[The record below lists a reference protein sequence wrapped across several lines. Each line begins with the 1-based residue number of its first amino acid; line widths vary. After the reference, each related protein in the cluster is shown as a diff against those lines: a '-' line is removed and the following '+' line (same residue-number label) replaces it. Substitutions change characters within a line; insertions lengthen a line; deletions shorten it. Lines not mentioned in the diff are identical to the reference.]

1 MMTGAGKAR
10 GFEGGRFVVLMRMLR
25 TKTRSIMLIVAI
37 VFVLSTLG
45 IYMMRGSGG
54 GNNGERTRDEAVASI
69 DGKKVMMSDIE
80 MGVRNMAQED
90 RSTELT
96 AEDIVKMRK
105 SVLDNMVIYEELK
118 KETASRGIEV
128 EKSEIDEAVKR
139 IEDQFPTKEAFQE
152 YMDNNRI
159 RLDDLREEIELRLA
173 QQKLLEQV
181 TQDVAVSDEEAKEF
195 YDQNS
200 DFFFT
205 QPAGY
210 EVTYARF
217 DSLEAAE
224 SAKERLIDGENW
236 DEVMESYEDEL
247 LDRVTLNEPA
257 FVSDKEL
264 EAGELQ
270 QFSDLEMDEIGGPVE
285 FDDGNVVILVKRA
298 KTEARTLPYEEISG
312 DVVQILKSERI
323 QQNEE
328 EFFAELL
335 ERADVKLLNEEYF
348 TVPENPASLDEGAAP
363 FEDMAG
369 EKDPGE
375 DLEKD
380 ETAD

>member
-1 MMTGAGKAR
+1 
-10 GFEGGRFVVLMRMLR
+10 MRMLR